1 VVEGADIRFVQGD
14 VAPVHRKMLAAADGR
29 NVWIVGGGE
38 LAGTFLDAGL
48 LDELI
53 VQVMPVTLGAGLP
66 LLPRRVVQPALK
78 LTSAVPYKDTFV
90 EMRYEVVRA

>member
-1 VVEGADIRFVQGD
+1 
-14 VAPVHRKMLAAADGR
+14 MLAAASGR

-38 LAGTFLDAGL
+38 LAGQFLDAGL

-53 VQVMPVTLGAGLP
+53 VQVMPVVLGGGLP
-66 LLPRRVVQPALK
+66 LLPRRIVTPPLK
-78 LTSAVPYKDTFV
+78 LTSALPYKDTFA